1 MSFKGR
7 ETTAF
12 GTHEQPESYRDCSSK
27 SPQDMDNGNFA
38 KLSTDC
44 GFALKVVKHQN
55 DAGLD
60 ELIKEQ
66 KTTDLETA
74 DFICAFIKHKKIFQ
88 ERDTNEVN
96 MMNGLDLWEQKVK
109 VLAVIDILK
118 TLGKTDEYIVDLVS
132 EKHQVTTD
140 YVRKLMKEQ
149 PAPLPEEEKTQASSA
164 PAHS

>member
-1 MSFKGR
+1 M
-7 ETTAF
+7 
-12 GTHEQPESYRDCSSK
+12 
-27 SPQDMDNGNFA
+27 
-38 KLSTDC
+38 
-44 GFALKVVKHQN
+44 VKHQN

-60 ELIKEQ
+60 KLIKEQ

-96 MMNGLDLWEQKVK
+96 IMNGLDLWEQKVM
-109 VLAVIDILK
+109 VLSVIKTLKILK
-118 TLGKTDEYIVDLVS
+118 QSDEYIVDFVAANYQVS
-132 EKHQVTTD
+132 PD

-149 PAPLPEEEKTQASSA
+149 PDTLPEEEKTQASSV